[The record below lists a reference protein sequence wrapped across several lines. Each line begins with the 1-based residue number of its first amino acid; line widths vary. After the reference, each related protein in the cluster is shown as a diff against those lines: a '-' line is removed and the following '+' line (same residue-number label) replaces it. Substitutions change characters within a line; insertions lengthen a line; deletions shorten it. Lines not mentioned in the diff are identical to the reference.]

1 MSITRKYLHELYDK
15 EKQKLSYTIREQ
27 ILSVKS
33 QVLRENAAGR
43 KKYSFPIPRIHGYS
57 PSDVSHHE
65 TEFLRML
72 PEYFIDCKVS
82 SKYQQVEINKS
93 ELYATIDWS

>member
-1 MSITRKYLHELYDK
+1 MAITRKDLNDLYEK
-15 EKQKLSYTIREQ
+15 EKQKLSQTIQQQ

-33 QVLRENAAGR
+33 KVLRENASGR
-43 KKYSFPIPRIHGYS
+43 KKYSFPIPRVDGYS
-57 PSDVSHHE
+57 RCDVSYHE
-65 TEFLRML
+65 SEFLRIL

>member
-1 MSITRKYLHELYDK
+1 MSVTRKYLHELYDK
-15 EKQKLSYTIREQ
+15 EKQKRNTTIREQ

-33 QVLRENAAGR
+33 HVLRENASGR

-65 TEFLRML
+65 TEFLRIL
-72 PEYFIDCKVS
+72 PEYFIDCNIS
-82 SKYQQVEINKS
+82 SKYQEVEINTS
-93 ELYATIDWS
+93 ELYITIDWS